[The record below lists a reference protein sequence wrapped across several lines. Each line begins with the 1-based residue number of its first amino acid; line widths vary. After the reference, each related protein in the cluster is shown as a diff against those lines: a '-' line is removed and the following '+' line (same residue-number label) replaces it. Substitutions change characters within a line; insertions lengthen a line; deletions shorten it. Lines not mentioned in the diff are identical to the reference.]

1 MSIGVCT
8 QDEQKYARRKAQ
20 TGDFPGRVP
29 LRVAFAFGFPPE
41 RLALFSRAMRCIV
54 TAGPTFE
61 PLDQVRRLTNH
72 STGRLGSELTN
83 YLNEC
88 GHEVTLLIGQ
98 QATWRGERNAA
109 RVETF
114 TTTDNLRLR
123 LRALADESWDAV
135 LHAAAVSDFTFGKA
149 FRRDARDALHEVQ
162 SGKLSTRG
170 EPLIVELIPT
180 AKIISEL
187 RGWFPRATIV
197 GWKYEVDGTREEVI
211 EKASRQI
218 FENQTDACV
227 ANGPAYGEGFGL
239 VTPEGCQLVADAP
252 TLYGVLDQF
261 ICT

>member
-1 MSIGVCT
+1 
-8 QDEQKYARRKAQ
+8 
-20 TGDFPGRVP
+20 
-29 LRVAFAFGFPPE
+29 
-41 RLALFSRAMRCIV
+41 MRCIV

-83 YLNEC
+83 HLAAC

-98 QATWRGERNAA
+98 QSTWRGERSAA

-123 LRALADESWDAV
+123 LRALADEGWDAAF
-135 LHAAAVSDFTFGKA
+135 HAAAVSDFTFGKTFVRGA
-149 FRRDARDALHEVQ
+149 SGGLHEMK
-162 SGKLSTRG
+162 SGKFSTRG
-170 EPLIVELIPT
+170 EPLLVELVPT
-180 AKIISEL
+180 AKIIAEL

-197 GWKYEVDGTREEVI
+197 GWKYEVEGTREQVI

-227 ANGPAYGEGFGL
+227 ANGPAFGDGFGL
-239 VTPEGCQLVADAP
+239 VTPEGSELFADAAR
-252 TLYGVLDQF
+252 LYAELERF
-261 ICT
+261 AAR

>member
-1 MSIGVCT
+1 V
-8 QDEQKYARRKAQ
+8 
-20 TGDFPGRVP
+20 
-29 LRVAFAFGFPPE
+29 
-41 RLALFSRAMRCIV
+41 RCIV
-54 TAGPTFE
+54 TAGPTYE

-83 YLNEC
+83 HLADC

-98 QATWRGERNAA
+98 QATWRGERTAA

-114 TTTDNLRLR
+114 TTTDNLQLR
-123 LRALADESWDAV
+123 LRALADEGWDAV
-135 LHAAAVSDFTFGKA
+135 FHAAAVSDFTFGKV
-149 FRRDARDALHEVQ
+149 FSRDAKAALHEVQ

-170 EPLIVELIPT
+170 EPLLVELVPT

-197 GWKYEVDGTREEVI
+197 GWKYEVDGTREQVV

-227 ANGPAYGEGFGL
+227 ANGPAYGEGFGF
-239 VTPEGCQLVADAP
+239 VTPEGCAALSDASA
-252 TLYGVLDQF
+252 LYAALEEF
-261 ICT
+261 SCE